1 MPLNAVGREI
11 PETIA
16 GRPLRPFQGA
26 FATVPQGRK
35 HGGPLKTCRPR
46 ENKVVPSL
54 EEAIRNS
61 GLSDGMTISFHH
73 TYRNGDL
80 LVLKVVEIC
89 DRLGI
94 RDLRLY
100 PTALFP
106 CHQGLIPYIEKGVV
120 TRIEGSMNGPVGA
133 FVSQGGK
140 LSAPAVLRS
149 HGGRWRAAEC
159 GEVVIDVAFIA
170 APCADPYGNA
180 NGLCGPNACGP
191 ISFSV
196 IDSWVAEHVIVVTDN
211 LVPYPAIPPE
221 IEQGYVDQVAQVD
234 RVGDPS
240 GIVSGTLRV
249 TRSPTQLRIARLA
262 VDAVLAAGLVRAGM
276 GFQAGAGGISLA
288 ATDFLAKEMKK
299 RGIKAAFAIGGVT
312 RFLVDMF
319 REGLVEVILDGQA
332 FDPESISSLRE
343 DVRHQIITPGFYAD
357 YNSLGCATYM
367 LDFAFLGGTEVDLEF
382 NVNVNTHS
390 DGQLLHGIGG
400 HQDVAAG
407 AKVTVITIPTIR
419 GRIPTIRE
427 RVTTVTTP
435 GEVVDLVV
443 TERGIAV
450 NPRRQDLAEDLKK
463 AGLPVR
469 SLEELRAEA
478 ERLVGKGM
486 SPAFGDEVVAVIQWR
501 DGTVIDVVRKVEGWA

>member
-1 MPLNAVGREI
+1 MPRNAVGREI
-11 PETIA
+11 PEEIA
-16 GRPLRPFQGA
+16 GKALQPFQGA
-26 FATVPQGRK
+26 FVTVPQGRK
-35 HGGPLKTCRPR
+35 AAGSLKTIRPGA
-46 ENKVVPSL
+46 NKVVPSL

-61 GLSDGMTISFHH
+61 GLESGMTISFHH
-73 TYRNGDL
+73 SFRDGDR
-80 LVLKVVEIC
+80 LVLKVVETC
-89 DRLGI
+89 ARLGI
-94 RDLRLY
+94 GDLRLF

-106 CHQGLIPYIEKGVV
+106 CHEGLIPYIEEGVV
-120 TRIEGSMNGPVGA
+120 SRIEGSMNGPVGA
-133 FVSQGGK
+133 FVSQGGR
-140 LSAPAVLRS
+140 LTEPAVLRS
-149 HGGRWRAAEC
+149 HGGRWRAVEC
-159 GEVVIDVAFIA
+159 GEVKIDVAFIA
-170 APCADPYGNA
+170 APCADPCGNA
-180 NGLCGPNACGP
+180 NGLSGESACGP

-196 IDSWVAEHVIVVTDN
+196 IDSWLAEHVIVVTDG

-221 IEQGYVDQVAQVD
+221 IEQGYVDQVAVVD
-234 RVGDPS
+234 RVGDPA
-240 GIVSGTLRV
+240 GIVSGTLRI

-262 VDAVLAAGLVRAGM
+262 VDAVKAAGLIRDGM

-288 ATDFLAKEMKK
+288 ATDFLAREMRKSK
-299 RGIKAAFAIGGVT
+299 VKAAFAIGGVT

-367 LDFAFLGGTEVDLEF
+367 LDFAFLGGTEVDLDF

-419 GRIPTIRE
+419 GRTPTIRE
-427 RVTTVTTP
+427 RATTVTTP
-435 GEVVDLVV
+435 GEVVDLIV

-450 NPRRQDLAEDLKK
+450 NPRRPDLAEDLKR

-469 SLEELRAEA
+469 SLEEMRAEA
-478 ERLVGKGM
+478 QRLVGRGK
-486 SPAFGDEVVAVIQWR
+486 SPTFGDEVVAVIQWR
-501 DGTVIDVVRKVEGWA
+501 DGTVIDVVRKVEGYE

>member
-1 MPLNAVGREI
+1 VPLNAVGRDI
-11 PETIA
+11 PEEIA
-16 GRPLRPFQGA
+16 GRPVRPFQGA
-26 FATVPQGRK
+26 FATTPQGRK
-35 HGGPLKTCRPR
+35 ASGPLKTIRPGA
-46 ENKVVPSL
+46 EKVVPSL
-54 EEAIRNS
+54 EEAIRRS
-61 GLSDGMTISFHH
+61 GLADGMTISFHH
-73 TYRNGDL
+73 TFRNGDR
-80 LVLKVVEIC
+80 VVMKVVETC
-89 DRLGI
+89 ARLGI
-94 RDLRLY
+94 GDLRLF

-106 CHQGLIPYIEKGVV
+106 CHEGLIPYIEQGVV

-133 FVSQGGK
+133 LVSQGGK
-140 LSAPAVLRS
+140 LREPAVLRS
-149 HGGRWRAAEC
+149 HGGRWRAVEC
-159 GEVVIDVAFIA
+159 GEVKIDVAFIA

-180 NGLCGPNACGP
+180 NGLSGPSACGP
-191 ISFSV
+191 ISFMV
-196 IDSWVAEHVIVVTDN
+196 IDSWMADHVIVVTDN

-221 IEQGYVDQVAQVD
+221 IEQGYVDQVALVD
-234 RVGDPS
+234 QVGDPA
-240 GIVSGTLRV
+240 GIVTGTLRI

-262 VDAVLAAGLVRAGM
+262 VDAVKAAGLVRNGM
-276 GFQAGAGGISLA
+276 AFQAGAGGISLA
-288 ATDFLAKEMKK
+288 ATDFLAREMRKA
-299 RGIKAAFAIGGVT
+299 GVKAAFAIGGVT

-343 DVRHQIITPGFYAD
+343 DIRHQIITPGFYAD

-367 LDFAFLGGTEVDLEF
+367 LDFAFLGGTEVDLDF

-435 GEVVDLVV
+435 GEVVDLIV

-450 NPRRQDLAEDLKK
+450 NPKRPDLAEDLRK

-469 SLEELRAEA
+469 SLEEMRAEA
-478 ERLVGKGM
+478 QRLVGKGK
-486 SPAFGDEVVAVIQWR
+486 SPVFGDEIVAVIQWR
-501 DGTVIDVVRKVEGWA
+501 DGTVIDVVRKVEGWE